1 MLPGPTQVRGIAT
14 GATSRNGTRPEDRRE
29 VHAHRA
35 GRLARVDGDQS
46 EGLSQETLISRPGP
60 ATANARPSA
69 NSRWVRRWIQPRT
82 HELGD
87 ACAGVFCR

>member
-46 EGLSQETLISRPGP
+46 ERSQPGNLDLTTWHGNCQRSP
-60 ATANARPSA
+60 QREFA
-69 NSRWVRRWIQPRT
+69 
-82 HELGD
+82 LGSKMD
-87 ACAGVFCR
+87 PTSDT